1 MQNITQFTNQYAIS
15 KSLKFELKPVG
26 LTEENIQKDQILVQ
40 DNQKAESYKKV
51 KVIIDDFHR
60 DFIEKSLSGFEADWQ
75 PLAKAIVEIK
85 NADKDNKATLQEEL
99 EAIQTTHRKD
109 IVSHIKSNT
118 TEDYKFTDITKA
130 PLVKT
135 ILKKWL
141 IDNDKGDE
149 IELLGEFKSFDGYF
163 TGLHETRKN
172 IYSDESQTT
181 ALAYRIVHDN
191 FAKFLDNFSI
201 YEKHFSKI
209 KSHTEWGGLA
219 ENFDKLGEEINNKNP
234 QELIVYLNDFFQQ
247 GIDAFN
253 QCLNQSGIDT
263 FNNNIVAAVN
273 LFFNSYR
280 QQKNLKA
287 KDLPFMKVLFKQ
299 ILSKSDKGEYI
310 ESLKNDGEVINII
323 DNYQQNL
330 AENDTLDKLK
340 NIVNK
345 LKDGEYDL
353 DKIYWQHD
361 QITSLSNALFDDW
374 NFINTALNSHYE
386 IDNGKSK
393 NDTQK
398 KKQEKWLKQNFSLTF
413 LQQTIDTY
421 IINVKIDED
430 KQSNILDYLTTQT
443 NDLFNIDAS
452 DYQKI
457 SQQLADKDTK
467 DLLQASATKKVETI
481 KNILDNYQEIV
492 WLFKPLTIKKAKK
505 DDEKADIT
513 NQDEAF
519 YGDLDKPYQ
528 QLLDIICV
536 YNLVRNYITQKPYSV
551 DKIKLNFTNPTLAA
565 GWDINKE
572 TDNTSVILESNGLY
586 YLAIMHSKHRK
597 IFQQKP
603 KKIEGERYQKL
614 NYKLL
619 SGANKMLPKV
629 FFSKKGVEIF
639 SPSQEI
645 LDLYKNA
652 EHKKGDTFSIN
663 SCHKLIDFFKAN
675 INKYKVNPDDEYGWG
690 VFGFKFS
697 PTNNY
702 ADISQFYKEVEQQGY
717 KTWFSDISKTYID
730 DCIAQGKLY
739 LFQLYNKDFSPN
751 SKGKKNLHTLY
762 WQALFSKQNM
772 ADTIFKLNGK
782 AELFYRPASIK
793 YSDNIW
799 NKGHHANDA
808 KKKQKYAI
816 IKDRRFAQD
825 KYFFH
830 VPITINFKTKE
841 VFNFNKKAQTFLKD
855 NADINIIG
863 IDRGEKNLA
872 YYSVINQQGK
882 IIDQASFNTIN
893 NVDYHKLLSE
903 VESKRDEERKSWKT
917 ISKIKDLKAG
927 YISQVVHKITQLM
940 VKHNAIVVMEDLNFG
955 FKKGR
960 IKIEKQVYQ
969 NLEKALINKLNYLSF
984 KDYEADEAGSIAHGL
999 QLAAP
1004 FDSFA
1009 KMSKQTG
1016 FIFYVSAPY
1025 TSKIDFKTGFAPF
1038 KYFKHETVKESKAL
1052 MQGIKSITQQNN
1064 CFIIDIDYEKI
1075 PKSQSTP
1082 KTNWKLYLD
1091 EQERYQWQ
1099 HKERQ
1104 NQAVN
1109 VYQVLKKCFEDNGI
1123 SLDGNIADN
1132 IIQANKAKVYEL
1144 LFKYLNLVSQ
1154 MRFTSDKGEDYILS
1168 PIRDTQGNSFR
1179 TDLASDTIPKDSD
1192 ANGAYH
1198 IALKGLYMLH
1208 DRINNENT
1216 DLFIKNQQWF
1226 EYAQKMADKR

>member
-1 MQNITQFTNQYAIS
+1 MKNITQFTNQYAIS
-15 KSLKFELKPVG
+15 KSLKFELKPIG
-26 LTEENIQKDQILVQ
+26 LTEENIQKDQILIQ

-75 PLAKAIVEIK
+75 PLAEAIKAVK
-85 NADKDNKATLQEEL
+85 NADKDKRKSLQKEL
-99 EAIQTTHRKD
+99 DTIQTTHRKD
-109 IVSHIKSNT
+109 IVTHIKDNVA
-118 TEDYKFTDITKA
+118 EDYKFTDITSA

-135 ILKKWL
+135 ILKKWS
-141 IDNDKGDE
+141 IDNNRSDE
-149 IELLGEFKSFDGYF
+149 IGLLNEFKGFDGYF

-172 IYSDESQTT
+172 IYSDKSQTT

-219 ENFDKLGEEINNKNP
+219 ENFDKLGAEVNNKNP
-234 QELIVYLNDFFQQ
+234 QELLDYINDFFQQ
-247 GIDAFN
+247 GVGAFN
-253 QCLNQSGIDT
+253 QCLNQSGIDR
-263 FNNNIVAAVN
+263 FNNNIVAAIN

-280 QQKNLKA
+280 QQKNIKA
-287 KDLPFMKVLFKQ
+287 RNLPFMKVLFKQ
-299 ILSKSDKGEYI
+299 ILSKSNKGEYI
-310 ESLKNDGEVINII
+310 KSLKNDGEVINAI
-323 DNYQQNL
+323 DNYRQDLTKN
-330 AENDTLDKLK
+330 NTLDRLK
-340 NIVNK
+340 DIVSK

-353 DKIYWQHD
+353 SKIYWQHD
-361 QITSLSNALFDDW
+361 QVTSLSNALFDDW
-374 NFINTALNSHYE
+374 SFINTAINNHYE
-386 IDNGKSK
+386 TDNGKPK
-393 NDTQK
+393 NKTQEE
-398 KKQEKWLKQNFSLTF
+398 KQKKWLKQNFSLIF
-413 LQQTIDTY
+413 LQQAIDKY
-421 IINVKIDED
+421 IANVKINED
-430 KQSNILDYLTTQT
+430 QQSNILDYLTAQT

-457 SQQLADKDTK
+457 SKQLTSKDTK

-481 KNILDNYQEIV
+481 KNVLDGYQKIV
-492 WLFKPLTIKKAKK
+492 WLFKPLTVKKAKK
-505 DDEKADIT
+505 DGEKADIT

-519 YGDLDKPYQ
+519 YGELEKPYY
-528 QLLDIICV
+528 QLLDIINT
-536 YNLVRNYITQKPYSV
+536 YNLVRNYITQKPYSI
-551 DKIKLNFTNPTLAA
+551 DKIKLNFSNPTLAS

-572 TDNTSVILESNGLY
+572 AANTSVILESNGLY

-597 IFQQKP
+597 IFQQMPATIKN
-603 KKIEGERYQKL
+603 ECYQKL

-629 FFSKKGVEIF
+629 FLSKKGVDTF
-639 SPSQEI
+639 NPSQEV
-645 LDLYKNA
+645 LDLYKNG

-675 INKYKVNPDDEYGWG
+675 INKYRVNPDDEYGWD
-690 VFGFKFS
+690 VFGFNFS
-697 PTNNY
+697 ATNNY
-702 ADISQFYKEVEQQGY
+702 KDISQFYKEVEQQGY
-717 KTWFSDISKTYID
+717 KIWFSDISKAYID
-730 DCIAQGKLY
+730 DCITQGKLY
-739 LFQLYNKDFSPN
+739 LFQLYNKDFSSH

-762 WQALFSKQNM
+762 WQTLFSQQNM
-772 ADTIFKLNGK
+772 ADTIFKLNGE

-793 YSDNIW
+793 YSDDIW

-808 KKKQKYAI
+808 KKKQNYPI

-830 VPITINFKTKE
+830 VPITINFKVKE
-841 VFNFNKKAQTFLKD
+841 AFNFNKKVQVFLKD

-872 YYSVINQQGK
+872 YYSVINQQGR

-893 NVDYHKLLSE
+893 DVDYHQLLDE
-903 VESKRDEERKSWKT
+903 AEKKRDEERKSWKT

-940 VKHNAIVVMEDLNFG
+940 VKHNAIVAMEDLNFG

-969 NLEKALINKLNYLSF
+969 NLEKALINKLNYLAF
-984 KDYEADEAGSIAHGL
+984 KDYEGDEAGSIAHGL

-1009 KMSKQTG
+1009 SMGKQTG

-1025 TSKIDFKTGFAPF
+1025 TSKIDFKTGFAQF
-1038 KYFKHETVKESKAL
+1038 GHFKHEKLEKSAEL
-1052 MQGIKSITQQNN
+1052 MQGIESIIHQNN
-1064 CFIIDIDYEKI
+1064 CFIVDIDYSKI
-1075 PKSQSTP
+1075 PKTQPTP
-1082 KTNWKLYLD
+1082 KTNWRLYLD
-1091 EQERYQWQ
+1091 EQERYEWQ
-1099 HKERQ
+1099 RRKRQ

-1109 VYQVLKKCFEDNGI
+1109 VYQVLKKCFGNNGI
-1123 SLDGNIADN
+1123 DLDGNIVDN
-1132 IIQANKAKVYEL
+1132 IIQTNKAEVYAV
-1144 LFKYLNLVSQ
+1144 LFRYINLVSQ

-1168 PIRDTQGNSFR
+1168 PIRYAQEKSFR
-1179 TDLASDTIPKDSD
+1179 TDLASDTTPKDSD

-1208 DRINNENT
+1208 DRINQANK
-1216 DLFIKNQQWF
+1216 DLFIKDEQWF
-1226 EYAQKMADKR
+1226 EYAQKVAKK